1 MQAEEHVTGLTA
13 RNEQLRQQIVKWKQ
27 TERALRERERR
38 YRLLFE
44 LGIDGVEILDA
55 QGRIVEC
62 NSTYQQLVGTS
73 REEIIGQHTTV
84 FASDKIKDAF
94 TKRILPLLRAG
105 GHVEGESKLK
115 CKDGSTK
122 QVWRRFQTFY
132 DEERKFAGIVVYNR
146 DITERVQ
153 AVEQLRHLA
162 LAVEQSP
169 VAMVITDLE
178 GMIEY
183 VNFKFVELTG
193 RDYDD
198 VVGLNLREFKP
209 AQQSLESYEAVWKG
223 VTSGQEWQGEFTNS
237 GSNGHVSWEALALA
251 PLFNVDGTIT
261 NIIVAKEDITTR
273 KQAETEALSSQ
284 RRLGG
289 LTTAYIDD
297 LTKANEQLQQEIE
310 ERRRVEEALR
320 RSQARLQAQYK
331 GIPVPTYSWQR
342 GSGDFVLVDY
352 NDAAEKSDRGNIAE
366 LAGKTASSIFRD
378 RPQVLAD
385 FAQCYAE
392 QTTVKREAPYQL
404 LSTGET
410 RCWVTTY
417 NFVPP
422 DLIIVHIQD
431 ITGHRQIEAELR
443 ERQAQL
449 EAMAAEH
456 TAALAKA
463 EERFKEVVNNIDE
476 RLREQYRGIPLPT
489 YSWQRISEEFV
500 LVDFN
505 DAAAKAMGRIV
516 DFLGK
521 TASEIFK
528 DRPQVLADLSR
539 CFEEKRTI
547 RREAPYQLV
556 TTGETRYFVTTYVF
570 VPPNMVIDYIEDNTE
585 HKQLEADLATYRQ
598 QLEEARAKVAELTKT
613 NETLWRKVDRPER
626 EEQVESQAEPEP
638 DSPKAVQQ
646 ALIKYKQAQELLQ
659 EYKIK
664 LKVQHQDIPVPTYY
678 WQWGEDDFVLVDYNQ
693 AAEKA
698 TRGSIADFLGQKV
711 KDVFKDRPQV
721 LGDFSRCFTE
731 KTIVKREAPYQLLTT
746 GETRFFVTTYSFVPS
761 DLIIVY
767 IQDMTDYKRAQETL
781 QLGEEQVELVCRF
794 SPETTLTFV
803 SDTYCWY
810 FGQKREALMGQVMPF
825 VFDEDRE
832 IVENHF
838 ASLTE
843 KNPVGTIEYRVVK
856 DNHTIRW
863 QRWINRGIFDRQG
876 NLIEIWSVGRDISR
890 QREEA

>member
-1 MQAEEHVTGLTA
+1 MQAEEHATGLTA

-27 TERALRERERR
+27 TEKVLRERERR

-55 QGRIVEC
+55 QGRIVEF
-62 NSTYQQLVGTS
+62 NSTYQQLVGAS

-105 GHVEGESKLK
+105 GHVEGESELK

-122 QVWRRFQTFY
+122 QVWRRFQTLY
-132 DEERKFAGIVVYNR
+132 DGERKFAGIVVYNR

-162 LAVEQSP
+162 LAVEQNP
-169 VAMVITDLE
+169 IALVITDLE
-178 GMIEY
+178 GTIEY
-183 VNFKFVELTG
+183 VNFKFVELSG
-193 RDYDD
+193 RDYED

-209 AQQSLESYEAVWKG
+209 VQQSLESYEAVWKA
-223 VTSGQEWQGEFTNS
+223 VISGQEWQGEFTNS
-237 GSNGHVSWEALALA
+237 RTNGHVSWESLALA

-261 NIIVAKEDITTR
+261 NIIVAKEDITSR
-273 KQAETEALSSQ
+273 KQAEAEALSSQ

-289 LTTAYIDD
+289 LATAYIDD
-297 LTKANEQLQQEIE
+297 LTQANERLQQEIE

-342 GSGDFVLVDY
+342 AGGDFVLVDY

-366 LAGKTASSIFRD
+366 LVGKTVSNIFRD

-385 FAQCYAE
+385 FARCYAE

-410 RCWVTTY
+410 RYWVTTY

-431 ITGHRQIEAELR
+431 ITEHRQIETALR

-449 EAMAAEH
+449 EEMAAEH
-456 TAALAKA
+456 AAALVKA

-489 YSWQRISEEFV
+489 YSWQRIGEEFV

-521 TASEIFK
+521 AASEIFK
-528 DRPQVLADLSR
+528 DKQVLANLSR

-547 RREAPYQLV
+547 RYEAPYQLV

-585 HKQLEADLATYRQ
+585 YKQLEADLATCRQ
-598 QLEEARAKVAELTKT
+598 QLEEAKAKIAELTKT
-613 NETLWRKVDRPER
+613 NGDPPQKVDQPEP
-626 EEQVESQAEPEP
+626 EEQVDPEAEPEP
-638 DSPKAVQQ
+638 DSSTAMQQ
-646 ALIKYKQAQELLQ
+646 ASVKYKQAQELLQ
-659 EYKIK
+659 EYKVK
-664 LKVQHQDIPVPTYY
+664 LKVQHPGIPVPTYY

-698 TRGSIADFLGQKV
+698 TRGSIADFLGKKV

-721 LGDFSRCFTE
+721 LADFSRCFTE

-746 GETRFFVTTYSFVPS
+746 GETRYFVTTYSFVPS

-767 IQDMTDYKRAQETL
+767 IQDMTDYKRTQESL
-781 QLGEEQVELVCRF
+781 QLGEEHVELICRF
-794 SPETTLTFV
+794 SPEVALTFV
-803 SDTYCWY
+803 NDTYCWY
-810 FGQKREALMGQVMPF
+810 FKQKRETLMGQVMPF
-825 VFDEDRE
+825 VLDEDRE
-832 IVENHF
+832 IVENHY

-843 KNPVGTIEYRVVK
+843 KIPVGTIEYRVVK
-856 DNHTIRW
+856 DNNTIRW
-863 QRWINRGIFDRQG
+863 QRWINRGIFDRRG